1 MRCDAPLAPH
11 PFFLFRLRVQSPSD
25 WNYPNSFLQQPD
37 KGGVACFGLFF
48 SLFFGLL
55 FVIFG
60 IYFFCFVR
68 TLFFFIFWASFRY
81 LWYLSFFVLFGLFFS
96 LFFGLLFVIFDIYLF
111 LFWSQGL
118 SAYYGFCCRFEALA
132 FYGMIS
138 RVIALNLWQY

>member
-1 MRCDAPLAPH
+1 LGS
-11 PFFLFRLRVQSPSD
+11 FFL
-25 WNYPNSFLQQPD
+25 YFL
-37 KGGVACFGLFF
+37 GFFSLSLVFIFFVLFGLFF

-60 IYFFCFVR
+60 IY
-68 TLFFFIFWASFRY
+68 L
-81 LWYLSFFVLFGLFFS
+81 FFVLFGLFFS